1 MTFDLNAAKQAI
13 ENGMGEAQELIKD
26 PSRIDALLVSLE
38 TALKDVPVAGDILAD
53 IPLTISMVKSYI
65 TKEYTEV
72 SPKVIIS
79 LVSAFVYLLKKKDLI
94 PDSVPLV
101 GRVDDIAVLGF
112 ALKFVEPQLKEYA
125 AWRDAKAAGAQEAA
139 PAEAEEAAAAPAE
152 EAAPAE
158 TAEA

>member
-53 IPLTISMVKSYI
+53 IPLTVSMVKSYI

-72 SPKVIIS
+72 STKVMIS
-79 LVSAFVYLLKKKDLI
+79 LVC
-94 PDSVPLV
+94 
-101 GRVDDIAVLGF
+101 
-112 ALKFVEPQLKEYA
+112 ALE
-125 AWRDAKAAGAQEAA
+125 
-139 PAEAEEAAAAPAE
+139 
-152 EAAPAE
+152 
-158 TAEA
+158 

>member
-1 MTFDLNAAKQAI
+1 MSVWRLVRAI
-13 ENGMGEAQELIKD
+13 
-26 PSRIDALLVSLE
+26 
-38 TALKDVPVAGDILAD
+38 
-53 IPLTISMVKSYI
+53 
-65 TKEYTEV
+65 
-72 SPKVIIS
+72 
-79 LVSAFVYLLKKKDLI
+79 VYLLKQKDII

-125 AWRDAKAAGAQEAA
+125 AWRDAKAAGAQ
-139 PAEAEEAAAAPAE
+139 AEEATAAPAE

>member
-125 AWRDAKAAGAQEAA
+125 AWRDAKAAGAQ
-139 PAEAEEAAAAPAE
+139 AEEATAAPAE